1 MRSTINEEKID
12 LCSLRVTL
20 KKLRVV
26 AERSHGHC
34 WLPDLLRF
42 STGELMLNHSLNPDR
57 IDSNCRT
64 TYFQ

>member
-1 MRSTINEEKID
+1 MNEEKND
-12 LCSLRVTL
+12 LCSLRITL
-20 KKLRVV
+20 EQLRVV

-34 WLPDLLRF
+34 WFPDLLRF
-42 STGELMLNHSLNPDR
+42 STGELMLNHSSNSDR